1 MIFNEIFVQVEQ
13 KGTRRYHEMSS
24 KFLKGYNFVFL
35 TKDWKRVIGG
45 IRMEIVMRVQSECS
59 NYSNATNL
67 LC

>member
-24 KFLKGYNFVFL
+24 KFLKGYNFVFP

-45 IRMEIVMRVQSECS
+45 IRMEIVM
-59 NYSNATNL
+59 
-67 LC
+67 